1 MVDNSTITQIVS
13 DICKVVT
20 DECCH
25 IDGKFFYAESE
36 LAMEEKYV
44 KLRNWRTDLDL
55 NDYKLL
61 DLFEYVLSEHLM

>member
-1 MVDNSTITQIVS
+1 MVDNSTITQILS

-36 LAMEEKYV
+36 LAMEEKYM
-44 KLRNWRTDLDL
+44 KLCNWRTDLDL

-61 DLFEYVLSEHLM
+61 DPFE